1 MPEKLTTSITVK
13 LSPELLRRVKLRAEQ
28 LGFLPPEY
36 MRNLLDNDLGEA
48 KRQFEALSAIFS
60 DGQPDV
66 QENDGSLG

>member
-1 MPEKLTTSITVK
+1 MSEKLTTSITVK

-48 KRQFEALSAIFS
+48 RRQFEALSAIFA

-66 QENDGSLG
+66 QENEVGLG

>member
-1 MPEKLTTSITVK
+1 MPEKLTAAITVK

-48 KRQFEALSAIFS
+48 KRQFEALSAIFA